1 MVEDKQS
8 ANRHGGNPD
17 PDNYSRCNS
26 RTRSRLCDCS
36 RVAVFS
42 QDLGWNQSDGQQN
55 AQGYQDQIIQV
66 SQDRNEIGNEI
77 NWRKRITSNQETHC
91 LGVPRHA
98 RVSACEIKRM
108 HILLD
113 AARPILQPFNH
124 CSTIMILVTLGGSR
138 AVCNSRWSRA
148 KRSATL
154 STGLVASELH
164 DGLI

>member
-1 MVEDKQS
+1 
-8 ANRHGGNPD
+8 
-17 PDNYSRCNS
+17 
-26 RTRSRLCDCS
+26 
-36 RVAVFS
+36 
-42 QDLGWNQSDGQQN
+42 
-55 AQGYQDQIIQV
+55 
-66 SQDRNEIGNEI
+66 
-77 NWRKRITSNQETHC
+77 
-91 LGVPRHA
+91 
-98 RVSACEIKRM
+98 M

-164 DGLI
+164 DGLIQFLLNCAGQREQSALDRGRHLAHITDCLPPLIEDTGVPGYLIPELLDLGLILI